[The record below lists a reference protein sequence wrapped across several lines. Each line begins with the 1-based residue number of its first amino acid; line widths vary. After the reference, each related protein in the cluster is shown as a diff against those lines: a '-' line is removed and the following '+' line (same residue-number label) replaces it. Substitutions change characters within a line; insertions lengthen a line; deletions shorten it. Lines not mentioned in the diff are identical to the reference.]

1 MWPQGPPNTTPCARG
16 GPQGGGPGFA
26 DITGVRLRPLP
37 RPRQLRRGA
46 QALPRTVGCGCGSAA
61 TPAPGPWKP
70 AGRSS
75 RPCLLSTTSKRA
87 HFKSRAGAE
96 GARMRACRRCE
107 VCGLR
112 GLTPPRTPAPGS
124 TAKPRISVT
133 RLLFRSFFSA
143 PMSGLRWGPRRKIP
157 TLCILPPGAVF
168 TDYLAQRIKIL
179 PQLRN

>member
-112 GLTPPRTPAPGS
+112 GLTPPHPSPRVHSKTSDFCNPTPVLILLQRPGVRTAPGPKEENPLPLHF
-124 TAKPRISVT
+124 TA
-133 RLLFRSFFSA
+133 
-143 PMSGLRWGPRRKIP
+143 SGD
-157 TLCILPPGAVF
+157 F
-168 TDYLAQRIKIL
+168 
-179 PQLRN
+179 